1 MFSKD
6 SRSVVIF
13 SLASVV
19 AELFCDFS
27 LNKSCKEQ
35 SEPMQPLVINFINM
49 FKRVFFTWKTKMLLA
64 FSNKKCA
71 GCAIRKSHLA
81 VQVVLVAI
89 HKSQLPVCKKVSK
102 KQRIKMSMKLTP
114 GCRKWQ
120 LIYPNLLGPRHCTLT
135 FGLLTEEHPTKCQE
149 LTTTIRCSLRV
160 RWPVSLTV
168 SLRLRFHTYVALI
181 WYILHP
187 SRLHLRCRSDKT
199 MYWTLE

>member
-6 SRSVVIF
+6 SRSVLIF

-19 AELFCDFS
+19 VVELFCDFS

-35 SEPMQPLVINFINM
+35 SGPMQPPGINFINM
-49 FKRVFFTWKTKMLLA
+49 FTRGFFTSKTKMLLAFENEFHHA

-71 GCAIRKSHLA
+71 GCAIRKLRLA

-114 GCRKWQ
+114 G
-120 LIYPNLLGPRHCTLT
+120 
-135 FGLLTEEHPTKCQE
+135 
-149 LTTTIRCSLRV
+149 S
-160 RWPVSLTV
+160 
-168 SLRLRFHTYVALI
+168 
-181 WYILHP
+181 
-187 SRLHLRCRSDKT
+187 
-199 MYWTLE
+199 